1 MELTDGIEV
10 TENPHVEFFG
20 PGDGGERGPFLATSI
35 IPVGGSFLATYT
47 FEDVDLFNGGSY
59 RCTATYSIGDST
71 SSPGEG
77 SLDVDVTCEFMEL
90 GNFVPLLSVSLCL
103 QLIFQSLLL

>member
-1 MELTDGIEV
+1 MELPDGIEV

-20 PGDGGERGPFLATSI
+20 PGDGGERGPFSATSI
-35 IPVGGSFLATYT
+35 LSIGGSFLATYT
-47 FEDVDLFNGGSY
+47 FEDVDLFSGGTY

-90 GNFVPLLSVSLCL
+90 V
-103 QLIFQSLLL
+103 